1 MAEGNRDDIAE
12 REKQWLKRFRH
23 GDGRVI
29 DELVRT
35 YHPGML
41 RLARS
46 IVGDADAE
54 DVVQESWLRIIR
66 GLKGFEGR
74 ARLRTWILRI
84 TANAALSR
92 LRGSR
97 REVRMADPDGA
108 TSETRFADDGHWRL
122 APASWDVD
130 TPEALASRDDMR
142 EALLAAFERL
152 PPAQRAAVTLRDL
165 QGLGM
170 EEICNI
176 LEVSLSNARVL
187 LHRGRMRL
195 WEAVD
200 ELQRSGN

>member
-1 MAEGNRDDIAE
+1 MAEGNSEDLPE
-12 REKQWLKRFRH
+12 REKRWLQRFRS

-35 YHPGML
+35 YHRGML

-54 DVVQESWLRIIR
+54 DVVQESWLRIVG
-66 GLKGFEGR
+66 GLEGFEGR
-74 ARLRTWILRI
+74 ARLQTWILRI

-92 LRGSR
+92 LRRSR
-97 REVRMADPDGA
+97 REVLLADLGGE
-108 TSETRFADDGHWRL
+108 TSEARFADDGHWRI
-122 APASWDVD
+122 APAAWDTD
-130 TPEALASRDDMR
+130 TPEALARRDDLR
-142 EALLAAFERL
+142 EALLAAFARL

-165 QGLGM
+165 QGLEM

-176 LEVSLSNARVL
+176 LDVSMSNARVL